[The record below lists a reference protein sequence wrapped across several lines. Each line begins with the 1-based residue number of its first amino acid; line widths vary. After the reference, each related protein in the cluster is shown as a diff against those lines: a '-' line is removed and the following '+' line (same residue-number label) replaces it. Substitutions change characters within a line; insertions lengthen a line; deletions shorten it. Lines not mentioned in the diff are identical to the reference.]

1 MNGPE
6 RDLAGAAAG
15 GRLTPGNPSAPHTP
29 ESSASR
35 DRVAITVRGF
45 SHYFGAVRTLAG
57 IDLDVLRNEILGIIG
72 PARSGKSTFLCALN
86 RINDLIRGSRVEG
99 TITIDGQD
107 IYGPD
112 VDVVDLRR
120 RLGMVFATPVPL
132 PRSIFENVAF
142 GPRMAGV
149 RGATRLDETVRDS
162 LEKAGLWEEVG
173 ERLGT
178 SALKLSGGQQQRL
191 CLARILALK
200 PEFIL
205 LDEPT
210 SGLDPISTMKI
221 EDSLRRLRKD
231 YTIILVTNNT
241 TQAAR
246 VADRTAF
253 FLNGELIEIGPT
265 ADIFTAPADKRTD
278 DYLRGRFG

>member
-1 MNGPE
+1 MT
-6 RDLAGAAAG
+6 A
-15 GRLTPGNPSAPHTP
+15 
-29 ESSASR
+29 
-35 DRVAITVRGF
+35 VAIEVRGL
-45 SHYFGAVRTLAG
+45 SQYFGAVRKLNAL
-57 IDLDVLRNEILGIIG
+57 DLDVRRNEILGIIG

-86 RINDLIRGSRVEG
+86 RLNDLVRGSRIEG
-99 TITIDGQD
+99 TIVIDGRD
-107 IYGPD
+107 IYAPD
-112 VDVVDLRR
+112 VDVVELRR
-120 RLGMVFATPVPL
+120 KLGMVFATPVPL

-142 GPRMAGV
+142 GARLAGV
-149 RGATRLDETVRDS
+149 RGRTKLDALVRDS
-162 LEKAGLWEEVG
+162 LEKGGLWEEVKD
-173 ERLGT
+173 RLAT

-191 CLARILALK
+191 CLARILAVK

-221 EDSLRRLRKD
+221 EDSLRKLKKD

-241 TQAAR
+241 KQAAR

-253 FLNGELIEIGPT
+253 FLNGDLVEVGPT
-265 ADIFTAPADKRTD
+265 AEIFTAPSDKRTD